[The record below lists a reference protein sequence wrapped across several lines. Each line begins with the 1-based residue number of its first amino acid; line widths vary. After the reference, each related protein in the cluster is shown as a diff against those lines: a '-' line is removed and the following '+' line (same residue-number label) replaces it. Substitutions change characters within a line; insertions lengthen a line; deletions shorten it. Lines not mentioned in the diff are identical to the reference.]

1 MNSFEF
7 DNKQIPEML
16 TLYIYTQD
24 DLIDMLNKIS
34 SEQNKDIIEN
44 ITMLNINYYGII
56 TKNTLMALYM
66 FITGGKGQYNYNEY
80 KFEYEFKIMNIL
92 NIQPIDRR
100 ITNGILDTIS
110 CVTLYRL
117 FDYIHTKNLQNI
129 TINVYFDEICEIDIT
144 TFNDITHDFFDLA
157 GNIGPTNLYDSIKKI
172 TISMAVYFQ
181 IIEEVYRSD
190 KLTYYASYIYSLLYN
205 NYKQYILIDTP
216 LFYDIVNKLLN
227 TDAGPD
233 YLDYYKNRVSLLNN
247 IFSHAQIID
256 KSSFKKFF
264 DTPEYDYIYGNKLY
278 ISTDL
283 LVDYN
288 WSDIDRRLSP
298 IKNKIEFIDNI
309 NAPSINLQQLKD
321 NNYVIYN
328 PNPSVDVSTKS
339 NEILPSE
346 QSIDYTPPPPPS
358 EITLQSSYTIL
369 NNILTIKLLNVQEI
383 EDIFMIIPNIEIE
396 IMNIEKLIIKY
407 NCILTELFF
416 ATLNNVI
423 NYLIT
428 NMGKLKE
435 LYIEI
440 VEMNDFVKMFS
451 GVIGESLISLL
462 YDTYQLAINKD
473 IIFKFETTLNARLDI
488 TTQSL
493 FDMFFKY
500 NIFDHLFYNI
510 TIDNNLITK
519 YSWENLMSRLN
530 NIKYKTKFNI
540 STDTYKDKI
549 TAYDKIKYPLPN
561 LIIDIKNIDT
571 LYKNLLLI
579 PETSIYAYNSI
590 IMNTSILSNINN
602 RYDVLYG
609 LIQLTNFDL
618 MVDDLTFMNY
628 FNMLFNIRTLNIN
641 VNNIINMN
649 RDLYNKMIRL
659 VQCNTMNFIF
669 TGTPIQKSHEIL
681 KNTLEHINPNINTII
696 FNDIAL
702 LTKINKTDR
711 VFNLLIQI
719 INRIKLNKIILIKC
733 KLNGMTL
740 QDSTFLL
747 NTIKKK
753 PDLSID
759 IIEKNISN
767 IKKLFA
773 NTKIRTSEYKETFE
787 TFANNDSNYIIYMII
802 IFIIFCLTLYIF
814 NKIQ

>member
-24 DLIDMLNKIS
+24 DIIDMLNKIS

-44 ITMLNINYYGII
+44 ITMLNINYYGIL
-56 TKNTLMALYM
+56 TKNTIMALYM
-66 FITGGKGQYNYNEY
+66 FITGGKGQYNYDEY

-117 FDYIHTKNLQNI
+117 FYYIHTKNLQNI

-144 TFNDITHDFFDLA
+144 TFNDITYDYF
-157 GNIGPTNLYDSIKKI
+157 NLKNSGIPGLDDATKKI
-172 TISMAVYFQ
+172 TLGISAYFQ
-181 IIEEVYRSD
+181 IQERIYTGAMNKYSVYAPLIYNLIWD
-190 KLTYYASYIYSLLYN
+190 KY
-205 NYKQYILIDTP
+205 YILIDTP
-216 LFYDIVNKLLN
+216 LFYDKLNELLN
-227 TDAGPD
+227 ANEEKDD
-233 YLDYYKNRVSLLNN
+233 IQKRLSLLNN
-247 IFSHAQIID
+247 IFNRAQIVGQA
-256 KSSFKKFF
+256 SFKKFF

-288 WSDIDRRLSP
+288 WSDIDRRLNP

-309 NAPSINLQQLKD
+309 NASSIYLQELKN
-321 NNYVIYN
+321 NNYMIYN
-328 PNPSVDVSTKS
+328 PNPSNDKSSTL
-339 NEILPSE
+339 NELQQLPSE
-346 QSIDYTPPPPPS
+346 QSINYTPPPPS

-383 EDIFMIIPNIEIE
+383 KQLIDMIPNIEMI
-396 IMNIEKLIIKY
+396 NIEKLIIKY

-416 ATLNNVI
+416 ATLNN
-423 NYLIT
+423 LIT

-435 LYIEI
+435 LYIKI
-440 VEMNDFVKMFS
+440 VDINDFVYMFS

-462 YDTYQLAINKD
+462 YETYQSTINKNVV
-473 IIFKFETTLNARLDI
+473 FKFETTLNARLDI
-488 TTQSL
+488 TTQPL
-493 FDMFFKY
+493 FEMFFKY

-510 TIDNNLITK
+510 TIDNNLIIK
-519 YSWENLMSRLN
+519 YTWESLMSRLN

-549 TAYDKIKYPLPN
+549 SAYDKIKYPLPN

-590 IMNTSILSNINN
+590 TLTTSTLSNTDNG
-602 RYDVLYG
+602 YAVLYG
-609 LIQLTNFDL
+609 LIQLTNFDII
-618 MVDDLTFMNY
+618 VDDLTFMNY
-628 FNMLFNIRTLNIN
+628 FNMLFNVRTLTIN
-641 VNNIINMN
+641 VNNIVNMN

-659 VQCNTMNFIF
+659 VQCDKMNFIF
-669 TGTPIQKSHEIL
+669 TGTPIQNSYGIL
-681 KNTLEHINPNINTII
+681 KNTLQHINPNINIII

-733 KLNGMTL
+733 KLNGMTT
-740 QDSTFLL
+740 QDATLLL
-747 NTIKKK
+747 NNIKNNKG
-753 PDLSID
+753 LSID

-767 IKKLFA
+767 IKILFA
-773 NTKIRTSEYKETFE
+773 NNKKIRISEYKETFE
-787 TFANNDSNYIIYMII
+787 TFDNSSDSNYIIYII
-802 IFIIFCLTLYIF
+802 IFIIFCLVLYMLFILSLN
-814 NKIQ
+814 NKN